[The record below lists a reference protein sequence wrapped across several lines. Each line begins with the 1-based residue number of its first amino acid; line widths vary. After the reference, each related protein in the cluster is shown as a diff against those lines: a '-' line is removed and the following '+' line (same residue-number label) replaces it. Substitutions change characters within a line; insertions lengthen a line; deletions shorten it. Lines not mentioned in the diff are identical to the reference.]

1 MGNTQDN
8 KQLNITIDGMEYTVS
23 LRLSVSDYLYF
34 IDYLKSGKSS
44 CEEAI
49 ATTLLKHINPK
60 PPQSISD
67 MASNGLIL
75 EQYINGLVD
84 ENKDLSLAYAKF
96 QSEEKPQVR
105 FIKAMDEIT
114 REMATNMGTALMEFA
129 DSVKLYMP
137 DTSQITANI
146 QKALEPIM
154 SISKKIGEMVIG
166 INSQLKSVFEKIKIP
181 QITDERKAELQ
192 EACETWGTYGW
203 TILPNADL
211 DLFIYKPKSMEEANA
226 LVAEYCDKKSM
237 YELFNLAKNVKGVKM
252 ADFEEAI
259 YNFENKKYKSC
270 AMILMSLLDAKLIRM
285 QRNVDRNSKGKR
297 SSGLGAIKKIES
309 RILQEQD
316 VDKKFLL
323 LLSYTNLFACLKVVF
338 ADGDDFKKQPKIVN
352 RNFIEHGMLTN
363 KVKKRDCIQLF
374 LLYYNFL
381 DFFDIINS

>member
-8 KQLNITIDGMEYTVS
+8 KQLNITIDGIKYTVS

-49 ATTLLKHINPK
+49 ATTLLKHINPM

-67 MASNGLIL
+67 IASNGLIL

-84 ENKDLSLAYAKF
+84 ENKDLSLAYEKF
-96 QSEEKPQVR
+96 QAEEKPQVR

-146 QKALEPIM
+146 QKSLEPIM

-192 EACETWGTYGW
+192 EACETWGNYGW

-211 DLFIYKPKSMEEANA
+211 DLFTYKPKSMEDANA
-226 LVAEYCDKKSM
+226 LVVEYCDKKSM
-237 YELFNLAKNVKGVKM
+237 HELFDLTKNVKGVKVV
-252 ADFEEAI
+252 DFEEAI

-316 VDKKFLL
+316 IDKKFLL
-323 LLSYTNLFACLKVVF
+323 LLSYTNLFACLRVVF
-338 ADGDDFKKQPKIVN
+338 ADGDDFKRQPKIVN
-352 RNFIEHGMLTN
+352 RNFIGHGMLTS

-381 DFFDIINS
+381 DFFEIVG